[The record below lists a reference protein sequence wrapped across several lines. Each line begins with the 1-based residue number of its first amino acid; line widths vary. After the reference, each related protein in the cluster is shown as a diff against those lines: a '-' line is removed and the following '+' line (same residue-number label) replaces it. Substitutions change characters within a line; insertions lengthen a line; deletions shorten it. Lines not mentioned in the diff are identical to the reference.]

1 MTGDDRRWGIN
12 FFEVQFSQKL
22 QGNRRVRRPRHCYI
36 ALCVCS
42 ECSSNNKKTEE
53 CVFSLPF
60 FPSPWWS
67 SCWIKSRHTLLA
79 KPVTGRKKRGDDSIS
94 VRFSFSTTEPA
105 KSYGGDGVVVV
116 YIILKPLVNIYIFII
131 FHVFA
136 CDQSKTYRLPPSSFH
151 FYPSLSALRTD
162 TRRLLKL
169 ENKSDEKAYIIW
181 NNSCDER
188 MYGI

>member
-116 YIILKPLVNIYIFII
+116 YIILKPLVNIYLYNIPCICLWPKQNLPTTTLLLPFL
-131 FHVFA
+131 
-136 CDQSKTYRLPPSSFH
+136 SKSVCLADGHTTPF
-151 FYPSLSALRTD
+151 
-162 TRRLLKL
+162 
-169 ENKSDEKAYIIW
+169 EIGNKSDEKAYIIW